1 MTLLIFLVTLMLFIL
16 LGVPIAFSLLISGIA
31 LMMYMDLFSTQLV
44 SQNLINGVNNFPL
57 MAVPFFILAGE
68 LMNRGGLS
76 KRIID
81 FSMTLLGHVRGG
93 LGYVAILAC
102 LLFAGL
108 SGSAVADVA
117 ALGAI
122 LIPMMAKAGYD
133 RNRSA
138 GLIAAGGIIAPMI
151 PPSVSMILFG
161 VTGGVSISQLF
172 MAGIIPGILMAVGL
186 TIAWWLVMRKDTS
199 VEKFPKKPL
208 KEMLISSRHA
218 VWALV
223 LPMIIV
229 VGLRGGIF
237 TPTEAA
243 VIAVAY
249 AFFVGFFIYR
259 ELKLKHL
266 FSAFLVAAKMT
277 SIVLFLAAAALYCA
291 WLITVANIPRVIT
304 EFLGPF
310 INQQLLLLVL
320 IVIIVIVI
328 GTVMDLTPMILILTP
343 LLMPVVAEAGIH
355 PVYFGVIFILAN
367 SIGLLTPPVG
377 TVLNVACGVG
387 KIGMVDIVKGVWPFL
402 LAHIVILILLILFPG
417 IILVPLDWF
426 IN

>member
-1 MTLLIFLVTLMLFIL
+1 MTLVIFLVALMFFIL
-16 LGVPIAFSLLISGIA
+16 IGVPIAFSLLLSGIS
-31 LMMYMDLFSTQLV
+31 LMIYMDLFSTQLL
-44 SQNLINGVNNFPL
+44 SQNLLNGVNNFPL

-68 LMNRGGLS
+68 LMNKGGLS
-76 KRIID
+76 QRIID
-81 FSMTLLGHVRGG
+81 FSMTLFGHVRGG
-93 LGYVAILAC
+93 MGYVAILAC

-122 LIPMMAKAGYD
+122 LIPMMVKAGYD
-133 RNRSA
+133 RNKSS

-172 MAGIIPGILMAVGL
+172 IAGIVPGIMMAVML
-186 TIAWWLVMRKDTS
+186 TITWWLIMRKDTT
-199 VEKFPKKPL
+199 VQTFEKKPL
-208 KEMLISSRHA
+208 KEMIISSRHA
-218 VWALV
+218 LWALF
-223 LPMIIV
+223 LPVIIV

-249 AFFVGFFIYR
+249 AFFVGFFIYK

-266 FSAFLVAAKMT
+266 YSAFLVAAKMT

-310 INQQLLLLVL
+310 IQNPLLLLTL
-320 IVIIVIVI
+320 IIVIVI
-328 GTVMDLTPMILILTP
+328 VVGTVMDVTPMILILTP
-343 LLMPVVAEAGIH
+343 LLMPVVLEAGIN

-387 KIGMVDIVKGVWPFL
+387 KIGMVDIVKGIWPFL
-402 LAHIVILILLILFPG
+402 IAHVVVLILLLLFPG
-417 IILVPLDWF
+417 IILVPLNF
-426 IN
+426 LF